1 MGKVHAKEMFGRFR
15 GRFWLPPRP
24 HGEIIEDRTVSFLE
38 LFYDLVFVVLI
49 ARAAH
54 TLAHHVS
61 WSGAIEFAVV
71 FGLIWTAWL
80 NGTLHHELHGREDG
94 RSRSFI
100 FLQMLLL
107 ALLAVFTAD
116 ATGDGG
122 TGFAIVY
129 TLLFVVIAWLWYAV
143 RRQDSEE
150 YMQVTGRYLAGMI
163 VSIVVMT
170 GTIFI
175 SPEARV
181 VVWGV
186 FVAGWVIGSLLQARI
201 EGASGVAPTES
212 MVERFGLFT
221 IIVLGEVVVGV
232 VNGLSEVE
240 RTTESVA
247 TGLIGLVLGFGFW
260 WTYFDYVGRRMPK
273 NNRRSTIHW
282 MLGHFPV
289 AAAIASAGAAML
301 SLVEHADEARAEAA
315 TAWLL
320 AGSVALLLL
329 SLIPLIRALED
340 YQRLQSL
347 YQPLSIA
354 LTVGAGVA
362 LLVGWWRPA
371 PWVLVLAL
379 AAVHSVIWFFAFD
392 RWLRLDLSETAAAG

>member
-1 MGKVHAKEMFGRFR
+1 MGKVNPAGMAKRFR

-49 ARAAH
+49 GRAAH

-61 WSGAIEFAVV
+61 WRGAFEFAVV

-122 TGFAIVY
+122 RGFAIVY
-129 TLLFVVIAWLWYAV
+129 ALLFVVISWLWYAV

-150 YMQVTGRYLAGMI
+150 YMQVTARYLAGMG
-163 VSIVVMT
+163 VSVVVMT
-170 GTIFI
+170 ATIFT
-175 SPEARV
+175 SSEVRV
-181 VVWGV
+181 AIWTV
-186 FVAGWVIGSLLQARI
+186 FVLGWVIGSLLQARSA
-201 EGASGVAPTES
+201 GAFGVAATDS

-232 VNGLSEVE
+232 VNGLSDVE
-240 RTTESVA
+240 RTADAVA
-247 TGLIGLVLGFGFW
+247 TGLLGLVLGFGFW
-260 WTYFDYVGRRMPK
+260 WTYFDYAGRRAPK
-273 NNRRSTIHW
+273 NDRRSTVNW
-282 MLGHFPV
+282 MLGHMPV
-289 AAAIASAGAAML
+289 AMSIAAAGAAL
-301 SLVEHADEARAEAA
+301 VSLVEHAGESAAPVAA
-315 TAWLL
+315 TWLL
-320 AGSVALLLL
+320 SGSVALGLL
-329 SLIPLIRALED
+329 SMAQVMSTLED
-340 YQRLQSL
+340 FGRLPTLYRPVVVAMVAGAIGSL
-347 YQPLSIA
+347 A
-354 LTVGAGVA
+354 VA
-362 LLVGWWRPA
+362 LWRPTA
-371 PWVLVLAL
+371 WLLVLAL
-379 AAVHSVIWFFAFD
+379 AAIYSVIWFFAFD
-392 RWLRLDLSETAAAG
+392 RWLRLEKPDEASP